1 MLFIIILDTLPS
13 LPACSDNEMNKNVP
27 ISDEGIIV
35 LTDTDDDNPTKMV
48 HLIFNTIIH
57 NIQSS
62 ICAKTT

>member
-35 LTDTDDDNPTKMV
+35 IMDTDDDNPPKRY
-48 HLIFNTIIH
+48 I
-57 NIQSS
+57 
-62 ICAKTT
+62 